1 MINPFKNKKGL
12 GRGLSSLIGDSD
24 LKKTSDKIS
33 ISSIVPNKNQPRKLF
48 EKDTLEELK
57 IILPKSSPPAGA
69 YAKAVILDGYAHL
82 SGQGPRDN
90 DGKPLTGQVPTDLS
104 VDEAIL
110 AARNVGLY
118 TLVALQDAIGSLDRV
133 EQVVRTFGMVNAAP
147 GFTEH
152 PRVID
157 GFSNLFI
164 DIFGEKGRG
173 ARSAVGMS
181 SLPFNIPVEVEIT
194 IKILAE

>member
-1 MINPFKNKKGL
+1 MNIEQRLKEL
-12 GRGLSSLIGDSD
+12 G
-24 LKKTSDKIS
+24 
-33 ISSIVPNKNQPRKLF
+33 
-48 EKDTLEELK
+48 

-69 YAKAVILDGYAHL
+69 YAKAVILDGFAHL
-82 SGQGPRDN
+82 SGQGPRN
-90 DGKPLTGQVPTDLS
+90 SDGKPLTGQVPTDLS
-104 VDEAIL
+104 VDEAVL

-118 TLVALQDAIGSLDRV
+118 TLVALQEAIGSLDRV

-147 GFTEH
+147 GFMEH

-164 DIFGEKGRG
+164 EVFGEKGRG

-194 IKILAE
+194 IKIKIG